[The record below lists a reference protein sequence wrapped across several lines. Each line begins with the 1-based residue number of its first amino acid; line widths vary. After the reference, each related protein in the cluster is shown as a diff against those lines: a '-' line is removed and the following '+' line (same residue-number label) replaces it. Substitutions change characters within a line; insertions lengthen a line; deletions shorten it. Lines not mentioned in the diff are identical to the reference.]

1 MTHEQMQSARD
12 QLKDKDLII
21 VSISDINKYAQRQF
35 GISDVTIE
43 LLDNCTSAGK
53 KIVIVIFGNPY
64 CLRYF
69 LNCNAIIM
77 AYEDVPEAQEAA
89 ALVLLGTHKATGK
102 LPITIVENKKQW
114 KS

>member
-1 MTHEQMQSARD
+1 
-12 QLKDKDLII
+12 
-21 VSISDINKYAQRQF
+21 
-35 GISDVTIE
+35 
-43 LLDNCTSAGK
+43 
-53 KIVIVIFGNPY
+53 
-64 CLRYF
+64 
-69 LNCNAIIM
+69 M